1 MLKNKANNKKGFTLA
16 ELLIVVAIIGILVAV
31 SMPIL
36 TNQLNKSKEA
46 TDDANLR
53 AAKAAAVAEA
63 LDVDSKLKKDGATAY
78 YYNIETGKIVD
89 SSRKPADYGVYG
101 AHTVIKV
108 VINADGTVNVNW
120 EPTSE

>member
-63 LDVDSKLKKDGATAY
+63 LSRDITEVETKYYDAEKGKLVGEGDKNNVVAYGKTDGH
-78 YYNIETGKIVD
+78 KI
-89 SSRKPADYGVYG
+89 
-101 AHTVIKV
+101 IKV
-108 VINADGTVNVNW
+108 TIKTDGTVDVFW
-120 EPTSE
+120 E

>member
-46 TDDANLR
+46 TDNANLR

-63 LDVDSKLKKDGATAY
+63 LDVDSTLKKDGATAY
-78 YYNIETGKIVD
+78 YYNIETGKIV
-89 SSRKPADYGVYG
+89 STKPEDYGVYG